1 MMTLVD
7 VVLSYNETEHAV
19 IQSHTDNSVN
29 VRKCPWVVDSPT
41 TFPKFENTKGL
52 AFLGGFQHPPNREGI
67 EWFAAE
73 VMPLIQERGI
83 ELSVYGSRMD
93 NDLKNSLNAQGI
105 KAVGYIENL
114 EDLYTN
120 HRIFIA
126 PLLSGA
132 GIKGKVINAL
142 AYGIPTILSP
152 IAEEGIG
159 LRHGHDC
166 IIARSPQE
174 WAEAITNLNT
184 DERRWK
190 SISKASREYAQQQFS
205 FTEGRRLMRET
216 FESIDLFNIQ
226 N

>member
-1 MMTLVD
+1 
-7 VVLSYNETEHAV
+7 
-19 IQSHTDNSVN
+19 
-29 VRKCPWVVDSPT
+29 
-41 TFPKFENTKGL
+41 
-52 AFLGGFQHPPNREGI
+52 
-67 EWFAAE
+67 
-73 VMPLIQERGI
+73 
-83 ELSVYGSRMD
+83 MD
-93 NDLKNSLNAQGI
+93 DDLKASLKQQGI
-105 KAVGYIENL
+105 NAVGYIEHL
-114 EDLYTN
+114 EDLYLN

-152 IAEEGIG
+152 IAAEGIG

-166 IIARSPQE
+166 LIAKSPHE
-174 WAEAITNLNT
+174 WAEAITNLNIN
-184 DERRWK
+184 ERYWN

-216 FESIDLFNIQ
+216 FETIDLFNIQ